1 MKRFVF
7 YFIAVFIVICSAS
20 CGRADYCELTF
31 FSMDTFVTLKADA
44 GNDELLEDCREL
56 VLSLEKRFS
65 KTDSGSE
72 IYAVNNRGG
81 GTAVSD
87 YTAELTEYALE
98 IADAVD
104 GRFSPALGRLT
115 SVWDFK
121 NAKVPDDAVIKDALK
136 NCDYR
141 SVSVDDGMITLASG
155 VLLDLGGIAKG
166 YICEAALEFLRDGG
180 AEYGIVNIGGNIGV
194 FGDNPSNDGWTVG
207 IKNPSQPS
215 SLIGAIEVNGGY
227 VSVSGDYERYFEAG
241 GVRYHHIIDPST
253 GYPSDSG
260 VRSAAVWSDDGALCD
275 ALSTA
280 LFVGGADYALELY
293 DSGVFEFEAVI
304 VTDDGVVMTDGI
316 ADKFTLY

>member
-1 MKRFVF
+1 MKRFLF
-7 YFIAVFIVICSAS
+7 CLIAVFIVFCTVS

-31 FSMDTFVTLKADA
+31 FSMDTFVTLKADY
-44 GNDELLEDCREL
+44 GNEALLEDCREF

-72 IYAVNNRGG
+72 IYAVNNSGS
-81 GTAVSD
+81 TAVSD

-121 NAKVPDDAVIKDALK
+121 NAKVPDDDVIKDALL

-141 SVSVDDGMITLASG
+141 SVSVDGGIITLKSG

-241 GVRYHHIIDPST
+241 GVRYHHIIDPSI

-260 VRSAAVWSDDGALCD
+260 VRSAAVW
-275 ALSTA
+275 
-280 LFVGGADYALELY
+280 
-293 DSGVFEFEAVI
+293 
-304 VTDDGVVMTDGI
+304 
-316 ADKFTLY
+316 